1 MRFLLNMSSRFSL
14 GRFYDPKIIKF
25 LSAGIANTLF
35 SYSVYAILL
44 FIKVPFLVALLIST
58 IVGVIFNYINFSL
71 LVFNVNRNWLVFGKF
86 VVSYALIY
94 VVNAAFLRFLTVNLL
109 LNPYFGQAI
118 CLPISV
124 LLSWLLMNHWVYKN
138 A

>member
-1 MRFLLNMSSRFSL
+1 MSV
-14 GRFYDPKIIKF
+14 
-25 LSAGIANTLF
+25 GIANTLF

-94 VVNAAFLRFLTVNLL
+94 AVNAAFLRFLTVNLL